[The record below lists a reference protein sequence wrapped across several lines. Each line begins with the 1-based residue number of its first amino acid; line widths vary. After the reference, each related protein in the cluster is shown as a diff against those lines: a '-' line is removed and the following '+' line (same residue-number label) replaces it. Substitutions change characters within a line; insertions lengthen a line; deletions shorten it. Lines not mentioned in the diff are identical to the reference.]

1 MQATPHPSPALGTSR
16 ALGILSAAL
25 YVALVIAIGIA
36 VQPLTIPWALGI
48 VLLPAAS
55 CFILGIPRVLDTKPR
70 GLMALLHLGLYP
82 LAAAITLGLPGV
94 YVAYRV
100 GLLVAG

>member
-1 MQATPHPSPALGTSR
+1 MQTTPHPAPSLGTSR
-16 ALGILSAAL
+16 VLGILSAAL

-36 VQPLTIPWALGI
+36 VQPLTVAWAVVI
-48 VLLPAAS
+48 MLLPATV
-55 CFILGIPRVLDTKPR
+55 CFILGIPRVLQTKPR
-70 GLMALLHLGLYP
+70 GFMALFHLGLYP
-82 LAAAITLGLPGV
+82 LAAAITFGLPGV